1 MRTSHIQV
9 RKRIAEE
16 KSKITDEELF
26 TSKEYQA
33 YLTDKTEAAGRRY
46 NRPVRVTVYADEED
60 ETVAYTDFNGIFIN
74 ACNRIT
80 RSFPTRKL
88 RAMSIDGFRSHEQG
102 HILFTDNRIWQ
113 THLKKIGQGKFY
125 PRKPTGLDAV
135 HKMYASQML
144 DAILDE
150 TDPVPRMVVLQTAKA
165 LENTL
170 EDGYVDTRASFEFPG
185 SPARGIALNNTRF
198 AETCPDITEMVNDKF
213 YDHNIILNMLIQYV
227 RVGEVNNLSGY
238 QGELLDA
245 MNRYI
250 PIVDDCLLDDD
261 ARNRCNGANQILID
275 LWPIM
280 ERCFDALR
288 DKHKQAA
295 QQSQQQGNQT
305 NGVPSNPG
313 NAEDGEEDQSA
324 QAAQQAVEADLNG
337 QLPAVAPNFTLKTSA
352 VPSDGS
358 FEPDEDQMKAVR
370 AEIGKVL
377 EEETERIAAH
387 STKEII
393 SNGGGTIDNNGQYDG
408 FGYDQAASDIER
420 LLETMA
426 EHKVNT
432 KMEEELSEELQQE
445 AMDISYGNAHKGIS
459 ITVNRMA
466 HVDQY
471 LIDEYNRVAPALTP
485 LSKRLQYRARPL
497 IEDKRQGGK
506 QTGLYFGKHLDNKA
520 LYRQD
525 NRVFYNTQLPTNP
538 VNIRVAVVGD
548 ESGSMGGGDRI
559 TRSRAS
565 CIVTYDFCNAL
576 DIPIM
581 IIGHTA
587 WSSHVEIFSYA
598 DFNSVDKMD
607 RYRLMDM
614 SARDCN
620 RDGAAIRFA
629 AEKLDREIA
638 DVKLLIVISD
648 GQPNDDGYSG
658 TAAEADLRGIKQE
671 YTRKGI
677 KFYAAAIGDD
687 RQNIERIYGDGFL
700 DITDL
705 NDLPILLTNIIAR
718 NLPI

>member
-1 MRTSHIQV
+1 M
-9 RKRIAEE
+9 EE

-60 ETVAYTDFNGIFIN
+60 ETVAYTDFHGIFIN

-80 RSFPTRKL
+80 RSFPSRKL

-113 THLKKIGQGKFY
+113 THLKKLGQGKFY
-125 PRKPTGLDAV
+125 PRKPAGLDAA

-165 LENTL
+165 LENTM
-170 EDGYVDTRASFEFPG
+170 EDGYVDTRSSYEFPG

-198 AETCPDITEMVNDKF
+198 AETCPDITEMVHDKY

-280 ERCFDALR
+280 KRCFDALR
-288 DKHKQAA
+288 DKHQQALQQNQ
-295 QQSQQQGNQT
+295 QQSGQA
-305 NGVPSNPG
+305 NGVPG
-313 NAEDGEEDQSA
+313 GAGEADESGEQSA
-324 QAAQQAVEADLNG
+324 QTAQQAVEEDLNG
-337 QLPAVAPNFTLKTSA
+337 QLPASAPNFTIKSSS

-358 FEPDEDQMKAVR
+358 FEPDAGQIEAVR
-370 AEIGKVL
+370 TEIGKVL
-377 EEETERIAAH
+377 AEETARIAAH

-393 SNGGGTIDNNGQYDG
+393 SSGDG
-408 FGYDQAASDIER
+408 AIERNSEYEGSGYNHAAEDIER
-420 LLETMA
+420 LLETIA
-426 EHKVNT
+426 EHKVHT
-432 KMEEELSEELQQE
+432 KMEEELTEELQQE
-445 AMDISYGNAHKGIS
+445 ALNISYGNAHKGIS

-466 HVDQY
+466 HVGQY
-471 LIDEYNRVAPALTP
+471 LIDEYNRVAPALIP
-485 LSKRLQYRARPL
+485 LSKRLQYRVRPL
-497 IEDKRQGGK
+497 IENKRQGGK
-506 QTGLYFGKHLDNKA
+506 QTGLYSGKHLNPRA

-525 NRVFYNTQLPTNP
+525 ARLFYNTQLPTEP
-538 VNIRVAVVGD
+538 INIRVAWVND
-548 ESGSMGGGDRI
+548 ESGSMGGNDRI
-559 TRSRAS
+559 TRSRAAS
-565 CIVTYDFCNAL
+565 IVVYDFCNAL
-576 DIPIM
+576 GIPIM

-587 WSSHVEIFSYA
+587 WNSHVEIYSYA
-598 DFNSVDKMD
+598 DFHSVDQMD
-607 RYRLMDM
+607 RYRLADM
-614 SARDCN
+614 NARYCN

-629 AEKLDREIA
+629 AEKLDRETA
-638 DVKLLIVISD
+638 DVKLLFVISD

-658 TAAEADLRGIKQE
+658 SAAEADLRGIKQE

-677 KFYAAAIGDD
+677 KFYAAAIGEDK
-687 RQNIERIYGDGFL
+687 QNIERIYGRDFL

-718 NLPI
+718 NLPV

>member
-1 MRTSHIQV
+1 MRTSHIQI
-9 RKRIAEE
+9 RKRITEE

-46 NRPVRVTVYADEED
+46 NRPVRVTVYADETD

-113 THLKKIGQGKFY
+113 THLQKLSKGRFY
-125 PRKPTGLDAV
+125 PRKPTGMDAV

-150 TDPVPRMVVLQTAKA
+150 ADPVPRMVVLQTAKA

-245 MNRYI
+245 MGRYI
-250 PIVDDCLLDDD
+250 PIVDDCLFDDD
-261 ARNRCNGANQILID
+261 ARNRCNCVNQILID
-275 LWPIM
+275 LWPVM

-295 QQSQQQGNQT
+295 QQSQQQSSQA
-305 NGVPSNPG
+305 NGSPNG
-313 NAEDGEEDQSA
+313 TENAGESEDEQAA
-324 QAAQQAVEADLNG
+324 QAAQQAVEEDLNG
-337 QLPAVAPNFTLKTSA
+337 QLPTAAPNFTVKTSA

-370 AEIGKVL
+370 EEIGQVL
-377 EEETERIAAH
+377 AEETERIAAH

-393 SNGGGTIDNNGQYDG
+393 SNGDGIIDSNGQYEG
-408 FGYDQAASDIER
+408 YGYDHAADDIER

-445 AMDISYGNAHKGIS
+445 ALDISYGNAHKGIS

-466 HVDQY
+466 HVDQR
-471 LIDEYNRVAPALTP
+471 LIDAYNRVAPELIP
-485 LSKRLQYRARPL
+485 LSKRLQYRVRPL

-506 QTGLYFGKHLDNKA
+506 QCGLYYGKHLNSRT

-525 NRVFYNTQLPTNP
+525 ARWFYNTQLPTEP
-538 VNIRVAVVGD
+538 INIRVAWVND
-548 ESGSMGGGDRI
+548 ESGSMCGCDRI
-559 TRSRAS
+559 TRSRAAS
-565 CIVTYDFCNAL
+565 IVVYDFCHAL
-576 DIPIM
+576 GIPIM

-587 WSSHVEIFSYA
+587 WNSHVEIFSYA

-638 DVKLLIVISD
+638 DVKLMFVISD

-658 TAAEADLRGIKQE
+658 SAAEADLRGIKQE

-687 RQNIERIYGDGFL
+687 RANIERIYGSGFL

-718 NLPI
+718 SLPI